1 MLRNV
6 VGINSWS
13 KNLRNLSDVWSFPLR
28 SPTLRHFR
36 SVRVVLH
43 SDFPSFHLPSHHHQL
58 QIFHVQ
64 SWKDWRACGWTEWW
78 LRNTRCYYSATCKW
92 RHERRT
98 GVETRRRGG
107 PLFNIWGPRSAVC
120 FHENTLIIGFINIKK
135 SLFSGLSVI
144 SRPEVSPFDLS
155 GCEDLFWSQQIL

>member
-6 VGINSWS
+6 VGINSWI
-13 KNLRNLSDVWSFPLR
+13 KNLRNLLDVWSFPLR

-43 SDFPSFHLPSHHHQL
+43 SDFPSFLSSSSAPD
-58 QIFHVQ
+58 FPCAE
-64 SWKDWRACGWTEWW
+64 WNDWRACGCIEWW
-78 LRNTRCYYSATCKW
+78 LQNTRCYYSTTCKW

-98 GVETRRRGG
+98 GVETRRRWG

-120 FHENTLIIGFINIKK
+120 FNENTLIIGFININK

-144 SRPEVSPFDLS
+144 SRPEVSSFDLS